1 MQKLSKL
8 FDIKKNDII
17 SITGTGGKTTLM
29 FSLAQSLCQS
39 GSVLITTSTKIALPE
54 TGFDKL
60 YKSFDQYQKP
70 DNNEI
75 VVLGEYIE
83 GKNKLKSIGYENLKK
98 IISDFDYVLIE
109 ADGSRN
115 LPLKFW
121 YDYEPVIYDF
131 STKTIVVISIKVYG
145 KNPSPDFIYNYDN
158 FIENIGSEKIGY
170 NTFNKLISYENGCF
184 KDFIGDKYVFINQVE
199 TDEDISN
206 VREIIKNDK
215 SGIKILYGSLLKER
229 FYED

>member
-1 MQKLSKL
+1 MENLSKI
-8 FDIKKNDII
+8 FNINKNDII
-17 SITGTGGKTTLM
+17 SISGTGGKTTLM

-83 GKNKLKSIGYENLKK
+83 GKNKLKSIGYENLKE

-115 LPLKFW
+115 LPMKYW

-131 STKTIVVISIKVYG
+131 STKAIGVCPIKVYG
-145 KNPSPDFIYNYDN
+145 KRPSPDFIYNYED
-158 FIENIGSEKIGY
+158 FIENIGNEKIDY
-170 NTFNKLISYENGCF
+170 NTFNKLISYKNGYF

-199 TDEDISN
+199 SDEDIDN
-206 VREIIKNDK
+206 IKEIIKNNK
-215 SGIKILYGSLLKER
+215 SGINLVYGSLLKEN
-229 FYED
+229 FYEN